1 MSESKIDPR
10 ALRILVIDDDEHIR
24 YAMSLCLETEG
35 HEIVAVGTIE
45 DAFDQ
50 TARQA
55 FDLIFLDI
63 RLGTKNGLDYLTS
76 LREENPWARIIVI
89 TAYGSIETA
98 VEAMKLGATDFLSKP
113 FEPTQLLLRTQKV
126 AERRMLERTVD
137 AMQTAL
143 GSLDPEVDF
152 PTGNAIYR
160 ERIDFARRVATASP
174 AVLIQ
179 GEPGTGRGRLA
190 RAIHLWS
197 QRRDNPCISIP
208 CDGDGVDA
216 LEAELFGAGAGTA
229 GPVGAIAKCHG
240 GTLLLDEV
248 GNMPM
253 RLQHKLLNVIR
264 NKEFERQDEA
274 SARPINVRVIAT
286 TGADLRKAV
295 DLGKFRPDLLL
306 ALNVA
311 QIDIPPL
318 RQRPEDVLMLATRY
332 LSFFS
337 RDHHKSI
344 TGFSSDATFLLNSH
358 RWPGNSRELRNVVER
373 AVLACNS
380 DRIELDHLP
389 ADLVHS
395 ASKDGSTLNGYKI
408 GDLVPLELI
417 EEAHIQKV
425 MASAKTIRR
434 AAAVLGVN
442 ASTLCR
448 RFKRKLNEE
457 QDDELKE

>member
-1 MSESKIDPR
+1 
-10 ALRILVIDDDEHIR
+10 
-24 YAMSLCLETEG
+24 
-35 HEIVAVGTIE
+35 
-45 DAFDQ
+45 
-50 TARQA
+50 
-55 FDLIFLDI
+55 
-63 RLGTKNGLDYLTS
+63 
-76 LREENPWARIIVI
+76 
-89 TAYGSIETA
+89 
-98 VEAMKLGATDFLSKP
+98 
-113 FEPTQLLLRTQKV
+113 
-126 AERRMLERTVD
+126 
-137 AMQTAL
+137 
-143 GSLDPEVDF
+143 
-152 PTGNAIYR
+152 
-160 ERIDFARRVATASP
+160 
-174 AVLIQ
+174 
-179 GEPGTGRGRLA
+179 
-190 RAIHLWS
+190 
-197 QRRDNPCISIP
+197 
-208 CDGDGVDA
+208 
-216 LEAELFGAGAGTA
+216 
-229 GPVGAIAKCHG
+229 
-240 GTLLLDEV
+240 
-248 GNMPM
+248 M